1 MPSGNYQ
8 PYYYNI
14 YNNTYYCIQP
24 YYRQP
29 IIPDGYKMRNLE
41 EIIKELEEG
50 KIKNKFKAGD
60 LVRAMNSEYDV
71 VEMVKFT
78 QNGLNMVKITKIFK
92 DREIDPFAIGM
103 EKIFG
108 NQNLTLYGVTYDIE

>member
-14 YNNTYYCIQP
+14 YNNTYYCIQS

-60 LVRAMNSEYDV
+60 LVRIMNSEYDV
-71 VEMVKFT
+71 IGTVKFV
-78 QNGLNMVKITKIFK
+78 QNGLSRVKITKIFK
-92 DREIDPFAIGM
+92 NRENIPFAIGM

-108 NQNLTLYGVTYDIE
+108 NQSLKLYGVTYDIE